1 MNLVGVH
8 KNAFTGSQLDKV
20 TVNVICH
27 VSFKRNNNFSL
38 VMPMIKH
45 AEIRM
50 IRQLFCADKNEVIF
64 KIIRKYL

>member
-1 MNLVGVH
+1 
-8 KNAFTGSQLDKV
+8 
-20 TVNVICH
+20 
-27 VSFKRNNNFSL
+27 
-38 VMPMIKH
+38 MPMIKH